1 MDTKVAKAAA
11 RRTRR
16 THAPEFKA
24 QVIEACLQPGVSV
37 AAVALANGLNANYLR
52 RWVKEHREQS
62 AGNATGACLVVSSQ
76 VKPAALVPVTVQ
88 APDVAGPGEIRID
101 IRRGATAVQMA
112 WPVTHAAMLGPW
124 LKDLLR

>member
-1 MDTKVAKAAA
+1 MDTRRVKPAP

-16 THAPEFKA
+16 THEPGFKA

-52 RWVKEHREQS
+52 RWVKEHREQA
-62 AGNATGACLVVSSQ
+62 AGNTTGACLVVSRQ
-76 VKPAALVPVTVQ
+76 VKPAALVPVTVET
-88 APDVAGPGEIRID
+88 PDVAGPGEIRID

-112 WPVTHAAMLGPW
+112 WPVAEVAMLGQW

>member
-1 MDTKVAKAAA
+1 MDTKVARPVP

-16 THAPEFKA
+16 THEPEFKA
-24 QVIEACLQPGVSV
+24 QVIEACLQPGISV

-52 RWVKEHREQS
+52 RWVKEHREQA
-62 AGNATGACLVVSSQ
+62 AGNAVEGSVVVSSYA
-76 VKPAALVPVTVQ
+76 KPAALVPVTVNE
-88 APDVAGPGEIRID
+88 PVVAEANEIRLD

-112 WPVTHAAMLGPW
+112 WPVTHAAMLGQW